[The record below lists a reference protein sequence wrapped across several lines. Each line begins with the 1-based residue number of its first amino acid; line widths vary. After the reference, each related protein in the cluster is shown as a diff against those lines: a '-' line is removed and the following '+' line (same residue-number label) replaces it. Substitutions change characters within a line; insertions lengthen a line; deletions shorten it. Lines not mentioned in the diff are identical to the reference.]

1 VWFAPNRPVSA
12 GVEPQIPVTPRLARL
27 FPSFQNFRRGEF
39 GAAPLDHTPFPKAR
53 LKGGLEDSQLEFK
66 LD

>member
-27 FPSFQNFRRGEF
+27 FPSFQNFRRRVWSGPV
-39 GAAPLDHTPFPKAR
+39 GSHTIPESQVE
-53 LKGGLEDSQLEFK
+53 GGLEDSQLEFK